1 LRALALAAV
10 LVAAP
15 VAAEANHTRSGPG
28 YHSDAVQHA
37 RMWLRDRT
45 SSRAFR
51 CLHRLW
57 ERESGW
63 SPRARNPV
71 SGAFGIPQF
80 YPAPTSRYRHK
91 PMWQV
96 QRGLR
101 YIRARYGPT
110 CRALAHQTRA
120 GWY

>member
-1 LRALALAAV
+1 VTAAILALVFAV
-10 LVAAP
+10 IPIEPDHMTIADQHRYPPEVR
-15 VAAEANHTRSGPG
+15 EAR
-28 YHSDAVQHA
+28 Q
-37 RMWLRDRT
+37 WLRTKTHDKG
-45 SSRAFR
+45 FR

-57 ERESGW
+57 QRESGW

-91 PMWQV
+91 PLWQV

-110 CRALAHQTRA
+110 CRALAHQNVW

>member
-1 LRALALAAV
+1 VTAALLLAA
-10 LVAAP
+10 LLAASP
-15 VAAEANHTRSGPG
+15 VADRMTVADQHRFPSEVREAR
-28 YHSDAVQHA
+28 Q
-37 RMWLRDRT
+37 WLRTRT
-45 SSRAFR
+45 HDKGFV

-57 ERESGW
+57 QRESGW

-80 YPAPTSRYRHK
+80 VPAPTSRYRHK